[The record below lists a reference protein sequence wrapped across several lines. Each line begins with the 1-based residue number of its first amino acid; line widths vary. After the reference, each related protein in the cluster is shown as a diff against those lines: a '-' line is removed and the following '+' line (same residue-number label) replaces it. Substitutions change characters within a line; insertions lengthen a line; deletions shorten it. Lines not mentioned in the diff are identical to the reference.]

1 MARLRFSLIAAIVVE
16 PHIEEEEGMGIARTV
31 LPALLLALCVV
42 PSAQAQN
49 SKPLFIAADMVTGP
63 GGSGPICVLRN
74 QFMRKETVA
83 WRIRVQDAT
92 GKQLDDKG
100 LKSVVVALS
109 DGQKF
114 PARFGDHPPK
124 EPTDHLWSTSWSI
137 PEDYPTGSFNYKVV
151 ATALDGSTQSWE
163 PVNVKPSLLTVIAGT
178 FEPAK

>member
-1 MARLRFSLIAAIVVE
+1 MTLARPFPL
-16 PHIEEEEGMGIARTV
+16 
-31 LPALLLALCVV
+31 ALLAALGLAPL
-42 PSAQAQN
+42 AEAQN
-49 SKPLFIAADMVTGP
+49 AKPLFIAADMVTGP
-63 GGSGPICVLRN
+63 GGSGPICVLRS

-92 GKQLDDKG
+92 GKQLDDKS
-100 LKSVVVALS
+100 LKSLVVELS

-114 PARFGDHPPK
+114 PARFGGHPPK

-163 PVNVKPSLLTVIAGT
+163 PVNVKPSLLTVIPGT
-178 FEPAK
+178 FQPEK

>member
-1 MARLRFSLIAAIVVE
+1 MA
-16 PHIEEEEGMGIARTV
+16 IARTV
-31 LPALLLALCVV
+31 SLALILGLGMV
-42 PSAQAQN
+42 SLAEAQS

-63 GGSGPICVLRN
+63 GGSGPICVLRS

-92 GKQLDDKG
+92 GKELDDKS
-100 LKSVVVALS
+100 LKSLVVELS

-114 PARFGDHPPK
+114 PARFGGHPPK

-151 ATALDGSTQSWE
+151 ATALDGSTQRWE
-163 PVNVKPSLLTVIAGT
+163 PPNVKPSFLTVVAGT
-178 FEPAK
+178 FEPPAK